1 MNETVLLQEEDRT
14 PLVEE
19 VTPIGER
26 AMSLADELGGLF
38 GGGKMEDEKKEEQSL
53 IQIEK
58 VGGGCIE
65 LVCVGGLL

>member
-1 MNETVLLQEEDRT
+1 MQEEERT

-38 GGGKMEDEKKEEQSL
+38 GGGKKEEKEEAESL
-53 IQIEK
+53 IQIDQ
-58 VGGGCIE
+58 VSGGYGMR
-65 LVCVGGLL
+65 